1 MVEYCGN
8 DHPTNKNLQIKCN
21 TKQITC
27 GILHRKRKFHIKIRV
42 KLQRTLIVKAIL
54 SKTNNTRDLFQTQEI
69 FTELQ
74 SFKKYAK
81 KPDMYMNGTELKT
94 QT

>member
-8 DHPTNKNLQIKCN
+8 DHPTNRSLQIKRN

-27 GILHRKRKFHIKIRV
+27 GILHRKRKFHIKIRD
-42 KLQRTLIVKAIL
+42 KLQRTLIAIL

-74 SFKKYAK
+74 SFKKYGK
-81 KPDMYMNGTELKT
+81 KPDMYMNGTESKT

>member
-1 MVEYCGN
+1 MQYQT
-8 DHPTNKNLQIKCN
+8 HYL
-21 TKQITC
+21 
-27 GILHRKRKFHIKIRV
+27 GILYGKRKFHIKIHV

-54 SKTNNTRDLFQTQEI
+54 SKMNNTRDLFQAQEI

-74 SFKKYAK
+74 SFKKNMAK
-81 KPDMYMNGTELKT
+81 KPDMYMNGTESKT